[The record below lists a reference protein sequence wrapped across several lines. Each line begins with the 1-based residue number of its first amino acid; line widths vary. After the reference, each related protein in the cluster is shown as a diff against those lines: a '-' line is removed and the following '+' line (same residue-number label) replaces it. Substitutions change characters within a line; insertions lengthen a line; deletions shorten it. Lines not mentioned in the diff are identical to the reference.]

1 MAETSARLL
10 ALLSL
15 LQTRR
20 DHSGADLA
28 DRLGV
33 TPRTIRRDVDRL
45 RALGYPVH
53 ATRGAAGYRLGAGAA
68 MPPLLLDDEEAVAV
82 VVGLRTA
89 ADGSV
94 SGIGEA
100 SLRALAKL
108 EQVLPSRL
116 RQRVNTLHGSTLRAG
131 DEPGPTVSSA
141 TLMAV
146 AEACR
151 RRERLRF
158 DYAGPRGGASVRS
171 VEPHRLVSFGRR
183 WYLVAF
189 DVDRDDWR
197 SFRVDRLTPYAL
209 TGPRFAPREPPHGD
223 AAAYVSH
230 QLSSGAWPCRA
241 VVRLH
246 AAAEAVADRVWPG
259 MGVLEAVDERSCL
272 FHVGAET
279 PSDLVWMITSVHVG
293 FTLVSGP
300 PALAAALREQAAR
313 CAAAVDGREDGG
325 ESGGE
330 DR

>member
-15 LQTRR
+15 LQTPR
-20 DHSGADLA
+20 DWSGTDLA
-28 DRLGV
+28 ERLGV
-33 TPRTIRRDVDRL
+33 TTRTIRRDMDRL

-53 ATRGAAGYRLGAGAA
+53 ATRGTAGYRLASGAA

-94 SGIGEA
+94 RGSEEA

-116 RQRVNTLHGSTLRAG
+116 RQRVNTLHGATVRAG
-131 DEPGPTVSSA
+131 AQPGPTVSSE
-141 TLMAV
+141 TLVAV

-158 DYAGPRGGASVRS
+158 DYTSPRGGATVRT
-171 VEPHRLVSFGRR
+171 VEPHSLVSFGRR

-189 DVDRDDWR
+189 DTDRDDWR
-197 SFRVDRLTPYAL
+197 SFRVDRLTPRAL
-209 TGPRFAPREPPHGD
+209 TGPRFAPREPPRGD
-223 AAAYVSH
+223 AAAYLTH
-230 QLSSGAWPCRA
+230 QLSSGTWPYRA
-241 VVRLH
+241 IVRLH
-246 AAAEAVADRVWPG
+246 ASSEAVAGNVWPG
-259 MGVLEAVDERSCL
+259 MGVLEAVDEHSCL

-279 PSDLVWMITSVHVG
+279 PSDLVWMITSVQTD

-300 PALAAALREQAAR
+300 PELADAFRAQAAR
-313 CAAAVDGREDGG
+313 CAAAVDG
-325 ESGGE
+325 
-330 DR
+330 